1 MTKNK
6 TILVCDDEKDIVD
19 VLSYNL
25 TKEGFNVITAYNGQ
39 EALQKISPEIDLI
52 LLDVMMPQLDGIEV
66 CKRLRENP
74 KTRGISIIFL
84 TARNSEI
91 DEIKGLEAGGDDYI
105 SKPIS
110 IKRLLARINSVLRRK
125 EVSTSPEK
133 LKIGKIT
140 LDLDNYEIEIE
151 NQIISLPRK
160 EFETFVYLAK
170 NRGKIVRREQLL
182 ENVWGDE
189 VVVTPRTIDVHIR
202 KIREK
207 LGKYADLIETI
218 KGVGYRLRKEDV

>member
-1 MTKNK
+1 MSKNK
-6 TILVCDDEKDIVD
+6 TILVCDDERDIVD
-19 VLSYNL
+19 VLNYNL
-25 TKEGFNVITAYNGQ
+25 TKEGYNVISAYNGQ
-39 EALQKISPEIDLI
+39 EALQKVNSKVDLI

-66 CKRLRENP
+66 CRRLRENP
-74 KTRGISIIFL
+74 ETRNISIIFL

-105 SKPIS
+105 TKPIS
-110 IKRLLARINSVLRRK
+110 IKKLLARINSALRRK
-125 EVSTSPEK
+125 DITTSTEK

-140 LDLDNYEIEIE
+140 IDLDNYQIEIE
-151 NQIISLPRK
+151 NQKISLPRK

-182 ENVWGDE
+182 ENVWGDD
-189 VVVTPRTIDVHIR
+189 VVVTHRTIDVHIR

-207 LGKYADLIETI
+207 LGDYADIIETI

>member
-1 MTKNK
+1 MIKNK

-19 VLSYNL
+19 VLTYNL

-39 EALQKISPEIDLI
+39 EALKKIHPDVDLI
-52 LLDVMMPQLDGIEV
+52 LLDVMMPYIDGIEV

-74 KTRGISIIFL
+74 ETRDISIIFL

-110 IKRLLARINSVLRRK
+110 IKKLLARINSVLRRK
-125 EVSTSPEK
+125 ESITSSEK

-140 LDLDNYEIEIE
+140 LDLDNYQIEIE
-151 NQIISLPRK
+151 NQKISLPRK

-182 ENVWGDE
+182 QNVWGEE
-189 VVVTPRTIDVHIR
+189 VIVTPRTIDVHIR

-207 LGKYADLIETI
+207 LGKFADIIETI
-218 KGVGYRLRKEDV
+218 KGVGYRLRKEDA

>member
-207 LGKYADLIETI
+207 LGKYADIIETI